1 MEIQFSVIRI
11 KCESAF
17 TFQFEELSSILSCI
31 AQQDF
36 ALEHWREVDILSA
49 LNDRDSLS
57 RGSMSRT
64 GNKF

>member
-1 MEIQFSVIRI
+1 MGIQFSVIRI

-17 TFQFEELSSILSCI
+17 TTQFEELSSILSCI

-36 ALEHWREVDILSA
+36 ALEYWREVDILSA